1 MSLQCESL
9 TVRYRDRVAVC
20 ATSLV
25 LAPGSVVALVG
36 PNGAGKSSLLK
47 AIAGLVSCTGTV
59 RVGEHALAS
68 TPRVRAR
75 TIAYLPQSPAAH
87 WPLKVRDLVAL
98 GRLPHRAFGAAP
110 RAEDSAAIATAMHQ
124 ADVTALAERA
134 VDELSGGE
142 RSRVQLARA
151 LAVCAP
157 ILLVDEPVAALDPY
171 HQLEIMRVL
180 ADYAAHDALVV
191 AVLHD
196 LTLAARF
203 AHRVIVMHEGEVV
216 ADGRPEHVLSAET
229 LRRYYR
235 VEPFLGEVGGQP
247 LVVPWRT
254 LGSSDSDSVAAGH

>member
-1 MSLQCESL
+1 MSLRCDALS
-9 TVRYRDRVAVC
+9 VRYRDRVAVRPS
-20 ATSLV
+20 SLT
-25 LAPGSVVALVG
+25 LARGSLVALVG

-47 AIAGLVSCTGTV
+47 AIAGLVPCTGV
-59 RVGEHALAS
+59 VERDGRALDS
-68 TPRVRAR
+68 SPRERAR

-110 RAEDSAAIATAMHQ
+110 SPEDDAAIEGVMRQT
-124 ADVTALAERA
+124 DVTPLAERA

-142 RSRVQLARA
+142 RARVQLARA
-151 LAVCAP
+151 LAVQAP

-180 ADYAAHDALVV
+180 TDYAARGALVI

-203 AHRVIVMHEGEVV
+203 AHRVVVMHDGEVV
-216 ADGRPEHVLSAET
+216 ADGQPEQVLSADT

-235 VEPFLGEVGGQP
+235 VEPFLSHVEGQP

-254 LGSSDSDSVAAGH
+254 LQ

>member
-1 MSLQCESL
+1 MSLDCNAV
-9 TVRYRDRVAVC
+9 TVRYRDRVAVRP
-20 ATSLV
+20 TSIK
-25 LAPGSVVALVG
+25 LARGNVVALVG

-47 AIAGLVSCTGTV
+47 AIAGLVPCTGTV
-59 RVGEHALAS
+59 RGGEHALS
-68 TPRVRAR
+68 SNPRARAR

-87 WPLKVRDLVAL
+87 WPIRVRDLVAL

-110 RAEDSAAIATAMHQ
+110 RPEDQRAIETAMR
-124 ADVTALAERA
+124 ATGVTTLAERA

-151 LAVCAP
+151 LAVQAP

-171 HQLEIMRVL
+171 HQLEIMHVL
-180 ADYAAHDALVV
+180 ADYAARDALVV

-203 AHRVIVMHEGEVV
+203 AHRVLVMYEGEIV
-216 ADGRPEHVLSAET
+216 ADGRPAQVLSADT
-229 LRRYYR
+229 LRHFYR
-235 VEPFLGEVGGQP
+235 VEPFLSEVEGQP

-254 LGSSDSDSVAAGH
+254 LQ

>member
-1 MSLQCESL
+1 MSLQCDAL
-9 TVRYRDRVAVC
+9 TVRYRDRVAVRP
-20 ATSLV
+20 SSIV
-25 LAPGSVVALVG
+25 LARGAVVALVG

-47 AIAGLVSCTGTV
+47 AIAGLVPCTGTV
-59 RVGEHALAS
+59 RSGEQALGS
-68 TPRVRAR
+68 NPRARAR

-87 WPLKVRDLVAL
+87 WPIKVRDLVAL
-98 GRLPHRAFGAAP
+98 GRLPHRAFGAARSP
-110 RAEDSAAIATAMHQ
+110 EDRDAIETAMHETG
-124 ADVTALAERA
+124 VTALAERA

-151 LAVCAP
+151 LAVRAP

-180 ADYAAHDALVV
+180 TDYANRDALVV

-203 AHRVIVMHEGEVV
+203 AHRVIVMHEGGIV
-216 ADGRPEHVLSAET
+216 ADGRPAQVLSADT

-235 VEPFLGEVGGQP
+235 VEPFLSHVEGQP
-247 LVVPWRT
+247 LVLPWRT
-254 LGSSDSDSVAAGH
+254 LQ

>member
-1 MSLQCESL
+1 MSLRCDALS
-9 TVRYRDRVAVC
+9 VRYRDRVAVRPS
-20 ATSLV
+20 SLT
-25 LAPGSVVALVG
+25 LARGSLVALVG

-47 AIAGLVSCTGTV
+47 AIAGLVPCTGV
-59 RVGEHALAS
+59 VERDGRALDS
-68 TPRVRAR
+68 SPRTRAR

-98 GRLPHRAFGAAP
+98 GRLPHRAFGAP
-110 RAEDSAAIATAMHQ
+110 PSPEDLAAIETAMRQ
-124 ADVTALAERA
+124 TDVTPLAERA

-142 RSRVQLARA
+142 RARVQLARA
-151 LAVCAP
+151 LAVQAP

-180 ADYAAHDALVV
+180 TDYAARDALVI

-203 AHRVIVMHEGEVV
+203 AHRVVVMHDGEVV
-216 ADGRPEHVLSAET
+216 ADGQPEQVLSADT
-229 LRRYYR
+229 LRRFYR
-235 VEPFLGEVGGQP
+235 VEPFLSQVAGQP

-254 LGSSDSDSVAAGH
+254 LQ